1 MSEELNEKYLT
12 FKILLLGDTE
22 VGKTS
27 YILRFC
33 EDQFPEVSI
42 TTIGLDTK
50 TKFIK
55 VNDKKIQLVIWDSA
69 GQERF
74 KSIAKNSY
82 KGAHG
87 IILMYAVNN
96 LKSFKAIK
104 EWINNIKE
112 GIDIK
117 RVGLLIV
124 GNKIDLPR
132 EERKVDEEMVK
143 SLRENEN
150 IEIIEG
156 SAKNNINVNEC
167 FAKLVVKM
175 LELGLGQKNSTEDDD
190 EPQNITLTDDT
201 NGNGNKKKKHKC
213 CGGEKKKETKNH

>member
-1 MSEELNEKYLT
+1 MSEESKKEEILS

-33 EDQFPEVSI
+33 DDKFSENSL

-50 TKFIK
+50 TKYIK
-55 VNDKKIQLVIWDSA
+55 VNDKKIQLIIWDSA

-74 KSIAKNSY
+74 KSIAKNTF

-87 IILMYAVNN
+87 LILMYAVN
-96 LKSFKAIK
+96 KKKTFRAIK
-104 EWINNIKE
+104 EWLNNIKE

-117 RVGLLIV
+117 KVGLLIV
-124 GNKIDLPR
+124 GNKIDLPL
-132 EERKVDEEMVK
+132 EEREVDEEMVN
-143 SLRENEN
+143 SLRENED

-167 FAKLVVKM
+167 FIKLIEKM
-175 LELGLGQKNSTEDDD
+175 LELGLGQKKELLEEEEENS
-190 EPQNITLTDDT
+190 QNITL
-201 NGNGNKKKKHKC
+201 NESENRKKKAKC
-213 CGGEKKKETKNH
+213 CGGRNDNKEK

>member
-1 MSEELNEKYLT
+1 MDEEPKKEEYLT

-33 EDQFPEVSI
+33 DDKFQDNSL

-50 TKFIK
+50 TKYLK
-55 VNDKKIQLVIWDSA
+55 VKDKKIQLVIWDSA

-74 KSIAKNSY
+74 KSIAKNSF

-87 IILMYAVNN
+87 LILMYAVNKK
-96 LKSFKAIK
+96 KSFRAIK

-117 RVGLLIV
+117 KVGIIIV
-124 GNKIDLPR
+124 GNKIDLPLEQR
-132 EERKVDEEMVK
+132 EVNEEMVK
-143 SLRENEN
+143 SLKENEDL
-150 IEIIEG
+150 EVIEG

-167 FAKLVVKM
+167 FVKLIEKM
-175 LELGLGQKNSTEDDD
+175 IDLGLGQKKESLEDDD
-190 EPQNITLTDDT
+190 ENPQNITLSEST
-201 NGNGNKKKKHKC
+201 NKKKKKKC
-213 CGGEKKKETKNH
+213 CGGQKSN

>member
-1 MSEELNEKYLT
+1 MDEEPKKEEYLT

-33 EDQFPEVSI
+33 DDKFQDNSL

-50 TKFIK
+50 TKYLK
-55 VNDKKIQLVIWDSA
+55 VKDKKIQLVIWDSA

-74 KSIAKNSY
+74 KSIAKNSF

-87 IILMYAVNN
+87 LILMYAVNKK
-96 LKSFKAIK
+96 KSFRAIK

-117 RVGLLIV
+117 KVGIIIV
-124 GNKIDLPR
+124 GNKIDLPLEQR
-132 EERKVDEEMVK
+132 EVNEEMVK
-143 SLRENEN
+143 SLKENEDL
-150 IEIIEG
+150 EVIEG

-167 FAKLVVKM
+167 FVKLIEKM
-175 LELGLGQKNSTEDDD
+175 IDLGLGQKKESLEDDD
-190 EPQNITLTDDT
+190 ENPQNITLSEST
-201 NGNGNKKKKHKC
+201 NKKKKKKC
-213 CGGEKKKETKNH
+213 CGGQTSN

>member
-1 MSEELNEKYLT
+1 MDEEPKKEEYLT

-33 EDQFPEVSI
+33 DDKFQDNSL

-50 TKFIK
+50 TKYLK
-55 VNDKKIQLVIWDSA
+55 VKDKKIQLVIWDSA

-74 KSIAKNSY
+74 KSIAKNSF

-87 IILMYAVNN
+87 LILMYAVNKK
-96 LKSFKAIK
+96 KSFRAIK

-117 RVGLLIV
+117 KVGIIIV
-124 GNKIDLPR
+124 GNKIDLPLEQR
-132 EERKVDEEMVK
+132 EVNEEMVK
-143 SLRENEN
+143 SLKENEDL
-150 IEIIEG
+150 EVIEG

-167 FAKLVVKM
+167 FVKLIEKM
-175 LELGLGQKNSTEDDD
+175 IELGLGQKKESLEDDD
-190 EPQNITLTDDT
+190 ENPQNITLSEST
-201 NGNGNKKKKHKC
+201 NKKKKKKC
-213 CGGEKKKETKNH
+213 CGGQKSN

>member
-1 MSEELNEKYLT
+1 MSEESNEKSLT

-33 EDQFPEVSI
+33 DDQFPEVSI

-55 VNDKKIQLVIWDSA
+55 INDKKIQLVIWDSA

-96 LKSFKAIK
+96 IKSFKAIK

-117 RVGLLIV
+117 KVGLLIV
-124 GNKIDLPR
+124 GNKIDLPL
-132 EERKVDEEMVK
+132 EERKVDEEMLK
-143 SLRENEN
+143 SLKENEN
-150 IEIIEG
+150 IEVIEG

-167 FAKLVVKM
+167 FVKLVEKM
-175 LELGLGQKNSTEDDD
+175 LELGLGQKKDSYEDEDDN
-190 EPQNITLTDDT
+190 PQNITLTDDT
-201 NGNGNKKKKHKC
+201 NGNKKKKRKC
-213 CGGEKKKETKNH
+213 CGGDKNKEIKNH

>member
-1 MSEELNEKYLT
+1 MSEESKKEEFLT

-33 EDQFPEVSI
+33 DDKFKENSL

-74 KSIAKNSY
+74 KSIAKNSF

-87 IILMYAVNN
+87 LILMYAVN
-96 LKSFKAIK
+96 KKKTFRAIK
-104 EWINNIKE
+104 EWLNNIKE
-112 GIDIK
+112 GIDINK
-117 RVGLLIV
+117 VGILIV
-124 GNKIDLPR
+124 GNKIDLPL
-132 EERKVDEEMVK
+132 EEREVDEEMVK
-143 SLRENEN
+143 NLKENEN

-167 FAKLVVKM
+167 FVKLIEKM
-175 LELGLGQKNSTEDDD
+175 LELGLGQKKESLEEED
-190 EPQNITLTDDT
+190 ENAQNVTL
-201 NGNGNKKKKHKC
+201 NESINKKKKSKC
-213 CGGEKKKETKNH
+213 C

>member
-1 MSEELNEKYLT
+1 MKEVSKKEDFLT
-12 FKILLLGDTE
+12 FKILLLGDSE

-33 EDQFPEVSI
+33 DDKFQENSL

-55 VNDKKIQLVIWDSA
+55 VNDKKIQLIIWDSA

-74 KSIAKNSY
+74 KSIAKNSF

-87 IILMYAVNN
+87 LILMYAVNKK
-96 LKSFKAIK
+96 KSFRAIK

-117 RVGLLIV
+117 KVGLIIV
-124 GNKIDLPR
+124 GNKIDLPL
-132 EERKVDEEMVK
+132 EEREVNEEMVK
-143 SLRENEN
+143 SLKENEN
-150 IEIIEG
+150 IEIMEG

-167 FAKLVVKM
+167 FVKLIEKM
-175 LELGLGQKNSTEDDD
+175 LELGLGQKKESLEDDD
-190 EPQNITLTDDT
+190 ENGQNISLINNT
-201 NGNGNKKKKHKC
+201 KKKKKC
-213 CGGEKKKETKNH
+213 CGGQNSN

>member
-1 MSEELNEKYLT
+1 MSEESKKEEILS

-33 EDQFPEVSI
+33 DDKFSENSL

-50 TKFIK
+50 TKYIK
-55 VNDKKIQLVIWDSA
+55 VNDKKIQLIIWDSA

-74 KSIAKNSY
+74 KSIAKNSF

-87 IILMYAVNN
+87 LILMYAVN
-96 LKSFKAIK
+96 KKKTFRAIK
-104 EWINNIKE
+104 EWLNNIKE

-117 RVGLLIV
+117 KVGLLIV
-124 GNKIDLPR
+124 GNKIDLPL
-132 EERKVDEEMVK
+132 EEREVDEEMVN
-143 SLRENEN
+143 SLRENED

-167 FAKLVVKM
+167 FIKLIEKM
-175 LELGLGQKNSTEDDD
+175 LELGLGQKKELLEEEEENS
-190 EPQNITLTDDT
+190 QNITL
-201 NGNGNKKKKHKC
+201 NESVNRKQKAKC
-213 CGGEKKKETKNH
+213 CGGKNDNKEK

>member
-1 MSEELNEKYLT
+1 MSEESKKEEILS

-33 EDQFPEVSI
+33 DDKFSENSL

-50 TKFIK
+50 TKYIK
-55 VNDKKIQLVIWDSA
+55 VNDKKIQLIIWDSA

-74 KSIAKNSY
+74 NSIAKNTF

-87 IILMYAVNN
+87 LILMYAVN
-96 LKSFKAIK
+96 KKKTFRAIK
-104 EWINNIKE
+104 EWLNNIKE

-117 RVGLLIV
+117 KVGLLIV
-124 GNKIDLPR
+124 GNKIDLPL
-132 EERKVDEEMVK
+132 EEREVDEEMVN
-143 SLRENEN
+143 SLRENED

-167 FAKLVVKM
+167 FIKLIEKM
-175 LELGLGQKNSTEDDD
+175 LELGLGQKKELLEEEEENS
-190 EPQNITLTDDT
+190 QNITL
-201 NGNGNKKKKHKC
+201 NESVNRKQKAKC
-213 CGGEKKKETKNH
+213 CGGKNDNKEK